1 MSRNEKKSFCWDGM
15 GLLSSVFWS
24 AFRWR
29 QSGGLV
35 WSGECKL
42 LVRQL
47 WWPGQL
53 GSSSHITAVTTAWSE
68 VDTVPAGMSV
78 WPLDCNDI
86 TPLSSLS
93 PGKYWHSHWWL
104 AECADQW
111 RGRAVLG
118 DDPGAGWRAPDPA
131 LTRSELTSTR
141 WRHNSTIRWI
151 IGWNDES

>member
-24 AFRWR
+24 EFRWR

-53 GSSSHITAVTTAWSE
+53 GSSSHITAVTTARSE

-111 RGRAVLG
+111 RGGLCWAMIRAR
-118 DDPGAGWRAPDPA
+118 DDGHQTR
-131 LTRSELTSTR
+131 TRSELTFTR

>member
-1 MSRNEKKSFCWDGM
+1 MRRKCNVETP
-15 GLLSSVFWS
+15 LLLCSVFWS

-47 WWPGQL
+47 WWPGQQL
-53 GSSSHITAVTTAWSE
+53 GSSSHITAVMTAGSE

-86 TPLSSLS
+86 TPLSLSLLVNTDTVTRVT
-93 PGKYWHSHWWL
+93 G
-104 AECADQW
+104 DW
-111 RGRAVLG
+111 RSALTSDGLGRAVLP
-118 DDPGAGWRAPDPA
+118 DDGHQTR
-131 LTRSELTSTR
+131 TRSELTFTR